1 VLERTIPSF
10 YTDGGERCHEPDS
23 PKSLRDFI
31 DDSEGQVVGDG
42 LRRCGDKAF
51 GVESFSARDP
61 LNFGRAYGLH
71 PANTLGTLPP
81 HFSEDPR
88 DFSDDPPIDPP

>member
-1 VLERTIPSF
+1 MLERTIPSF
-10 YTDGGERCHEPDS
+10 YTDGGERCHDS
-23 PKSLRDFI
+23 PKSSRDFI

-71 PANTLGTLPP
+71 PAKTLGTPP
-81 HFSEDPR
+81 PN
-88 DFSDDPPIDPP
+88 FSDDPPLDPP